1 MALHQTRKSISVSGR
16 TYSKFREFCVTRG
29 KSMSGITEELVTA
42 LLDGRV
48 RLVANG
54 LAAMMVEGISQPLF
68 PKDDAPKAQP
78 QGPGYDPDTIA
89 HRRNNDH
96 RQF

>member
-1 MALHQTRKSISVSGR
+1 MALHQTRKSVSISGS
-16 TYSKFREFCVTRG
+16 TYTQFREFCRTRG
-29 KSMSGITEELVTA
+29 KSMSGITEELVKA
-42 LLDGRV
+42 LLDGRI

-68 PKDDAPKAQP
+68 PKPEAPATTP
-78 QGPGYDPDTIA
+78 TGPGYDPDTIK
-89 HRRNNDH
+89 HRRTHDN